1 MNLSARTD
9 GSGKRLDEQAP
20 GEVSSAWQQVVSAI
34 GDEDKTPLVQLL
46 LRVIEEQ
53 SQRLEGQAQRIEQQA
68 QRIEQQAQR
77 IEQQAQRIE
86 QQAQRIASLEAE
98 IARLKGP
105 KKAASNSKP
114 SALSKPAAV
123 PSPDGKRP
131 GSEKRC
137 KTKDLPI
144 HEEIPLPPKELPPGA
159 TLLSR
164 DPFVVQDLLVQT
176 HNTRYMVETWRT
188 PTGETVRGELPAG
201 IRGHFGPGLLTF
213 MLQQHY
219 AAHVPQ
225 SRLLEE
231 LRDYGVD
238 ISAGQVNNILTEHHE
253 AFHAEKDALLPT
265 ALQVF
270 TTLCV
275 DDSGAPHQG
284 KYGSCLCIG
293 NEFFTS
299 FHSSD
304 TKERSKFLDVLR
316 CGHLDYVLNEHAW
329 AYLKKQGLPAKVL
342 RLLQAEKLDEA
353 AGDVAEQPVIEFVD
367 QTFADETAWNQYLDR
382 LGIDNA
388 KHRQTLTE
396 AALLG
401 SAIVHGVSPEL
412 GLVSDGSAI
421 YALFVHGL
429 CWIHQER
436 NLAKLT
442 PCGSEQSQALAEVLT
457 ALWQLYADL
466 QAYRLAPT
474 PQQAEALRT
483 RFDALVGRAT
493 CWPELNATLAR
504 MAAKKADL
512 LRVLDRPDLPLHT
525 NTPERDFRD
534 WATKRKISA
543 GTRGTLGKRC
553 RDTFLSLKS
562 TCKKL
567 GVRFMSY
574 LHDRIKKVGKIL
586 FLPELVRKK
595 AANPAPI

>member
-1 MNLSARTD
+1 MDVFAGTD
-9 GSGKRLDEQAP
+9 ASDKRLGEQAA
-20 GEVSSAWQQVVSAI
+20 GVVSSAWQQVVSAI
-34 GDEDKTPLVQLL
+34 RDEDKTPLVRLL
-46 LRVIEEQ
+46 LEV
-53 SQRLEGQAQRIEQQA
+53 
-68 QRIEQQAQR
+68 

-86 QQAQRIASLEAE
+86 QQAQRIAALEGE
-98 IARLKGP
+98 VARLKGP
-105 KKAASNSKP
+105 KKPASNSKP
-114 SALSKPAAV
+114 SALSKPSAAV
-123 PSPDGKRP
+123 SPDGKRP
-131 GSEKRC
+131 GSQKRS

-144 HEEIPLPPKELPPGA
+144 HEEIAVPPQELPPGA
-159 TLLSR
+159 TFWRR
-164 DPFVVQDLLVQT
+164 DPFVVQDLIVQT
-176 HNTRYMVETWRT
+176 HNTRYWLETWRT
-188 PTGETVRGELPAG
+188 SSGTLVRGELPAG
-201 IRGHFGPGLLTF
+201 MRGHFGPGLLTF

-225 SRLLEE
+225 SRLVEE
-231 LRDYGVD
+231 LRDFGVD

-284 KYGSCLCIG
+284 KYGSCLCLG

-299 FHSSD
+299 FHSSGS
-304 TKERSKFLDVLR
+304 KERSKFLDVLR

-329 AYLKKQGLPAKVL
+329 AYLKEQGLPAKVL
-342 RLLQAEKLDEA
+342 RRLRAEELEEA
-353 AGDVAEQPVIEFVD
+353 AGAAERTVHE
-367 QTFADETAWNQYLDR
+367 QTFADVSAWNEYLDR

-401 SAIVHGVSPEL
+401 SAIAHGVSPEL
-412 GLVSDGSAI
+412 GIVSDGATI
-421 YALFVHGL
+421 YAVFVHGL

-442 PCGSEQSQALAEVLT
+442 PCGNDQGQALAEVLT
-457 ALWQLYADL
+457 TLWQLYADL
-466 QAYRLAPT
+466 KAYRLAPT
-474 PQQAEALRT
+474 PPQAESLRA
-483 RFDALVGRAT
+483 RFEALVGRTT
-493 CWPELNATLAR
+493 CWPELNAALAR
-504 MAAKKADL
+504 MAEKKADL

-567 GVRFMSY
+567 GVRFVCY
-574 LHDRIKKVGKIL
+574 LHDRITKVGKIL
-586 FLPELVRKK
+586 SLPELVRKK
-595 AANPAPI
+595 AASPAAI

>member
-1 MNLSARTD
+1 MDDLSARID
-9 GSGKRLDEQAP
+9 GSDKPLGEQGA
-20 GEVSSAWQQVVSAI
+20 VSSTWEQVVSALR
-34 GDEDKTPLVQLL
+34 DEDKTPLVRLL
-46 LRVIEEQ
+46 LQV
-53 SQRLEGQAQRIEQQA
+53 IEQQC
-68 QRIEQQAQR
+68 
-77 IEQQAQRIE
+77 
-86 QQAQRIASLEAE
+86 QRIAALEAE
-98 IARLKGP
+98 VARLKGP
-105 KKAASNSKP
+105 KKPASNSKP
-114 SALSKPAAV
+114 SALSKPAAA

-131 GSEKRC
+131 GSEKRS

-144 HEEIPLPPKELPPGA
+144 HEEIPLPPKDLPPGA
-159 TLLSR
+159 TFARR
-164 DPFVVQDLLVQT
+164 DPFVVQDLIVQP
-176 HNTRYMVETWRT
+176 HNTRYLLETWRT
-188 PTGETVRGELPAG
+188 PSGDLIRGELPAG

-231 LRDYGVD
+231 LRDFGID
-238 ISAGQVNNILTEHHE
+238 ISAGQVNNILTEQHE
-253 AFHAEKDALLPT
+253 TLHAEKDALLPT

-284 KYGSCLCIG
+284 KYGSCLCLG

-304 TKERSKFLDVLR
+304 SKERSKFLDVLR

-329 AYLKKQGLPAKVL
+329 AYLKEQGLPAKVL
-342 RLLQAEKLDEA
+342 RLMHAEGPDESGGGEDTIGA
-353 AGDVAEQPVIEFVD
+353 
-367 QTFADETAWNQYLDR
+367 QTFADESAWNQYLDG
-382 LGIDNA
+382 LGLGNA

-401 SAIVHGVSPEL
+401 SAISHGVSPEL
-412 GLVSDGSAI
+412 GIVSDGSAI

-466 QAYRLAPT
+466 KAYRQAPT
-474 PQQAEALRT
+474 PGQAEGLRT
-483 RFDALVGRAT
+483 RFDALVGRTT
-493 CWPELNATLAR
+493 CWPELTAALAR
-504 MAAKKADL
+504 MADKKADL

-543 GTRGTLGKRC
+543 GTRGRLGKRC

-567 GVRFMSY
+567 GVRFVSY
-574 LHDRIKKVGKIL
+574 LRDRITKAGKIL
-586 FLPELVRKK
+586 SLSELVRNK
-595 AANPAPI
+595 AAGPAPI

>member
-1 MNLSARTD
+1 MDLSAKTD
-9 GSGKRLDEQAP
+9 GSDQGLGEQAA
-20 GEVSSAWQQVVSAI
+20 GVVSSAWQQVVSAI
-34 GDEDKTPLVQLL
+34 RDEDKTPLVRLL
-46 LRVIEEQ
+46 LEVIEQQ
-53 SQRLEGQAQRIEQQA
+53 SQR
-68 QRIEQQAQR
+68 
-77 IEQQAQRIE
+77 
-86 QQAQRIASLEAE
+86 IAALEAE
-98 IARLKGP
+98 VARLKGA
-105 KKAASNSKP
+105 KKPASNSKP
-114 SALSKPAAV
+114 SALSKPAAAV
-123 PSPDGKRP
+123 SPDGKRP
-131 GSEKRC
+131 GSQKRS

-144 HEEIPLPPKELPPGA
+144 HEEMALPPKELPPGA
-159 TLLSR
+159 TLWRR
-164 DPFVVQDLLVQT
+164 DPFVVQDLIVQT
-176 HNTRYMVETWRT
+176 HNTRYWLETWRT
-188 PTGETVRGELPAG
+188 PAGVVIRGELPAG
-201 IRGHFGPGLLTF
+201 IRGHFGSGLLTF

-316 CGHLDYVLNEHAW
+316 CGHLDYVLNESAW
-329 AYLKKQGLPAKVL
+329 AYLKEQGLPAKVL
-342 RLLQAEKLDEA
+342 RLLQAEGLDEPADA
-353 AGDVAEQPVIEFVD
+353 AERTVVE
-367 QTFADETAWNQYLDR
+367 QTFADVSAWNQYLDR
-382 LGIDNA
+382 LRIDNA

-401 SAIVHGVSPEL
+401 SAIAHGVSPQL
-412 GLVSDGSAI
+412 GIVSDGSAI

-442 PCGSEQSQALAEVLT
+442 PCGSDQSQALAEVLT

-466 QAYRLAPT
+466 KAYRLAPT
-474 PQQAEALRT
+474 PSQAEGLRT
-483 RFDALVGRAT
+483 RFAALVGRTT
-493 CWPELNATLAR
+493 CWPELNAALAR
-504 MAAKKADL
+504 MADKQADL

-567 GVRFMSY
+567 GVRFVSY
-574 LHDRIKKVGKIL
+574 LRDRITKVGQTL
-586 FLPELVRKK
+586 PLPELVRKQ
-595 AANPAPI
+595 AARPAPI

>member
-1 MNLSARTD
+1 MDVSTRTD
-9 GSGKRLDEQAP
+9 GSDQPLDQQAL
-20 GEVSSAWQQVVSAI
+20 GVVSSAWQQVVAALR
-34 GDEDKTPLVQLL
+34 DEDKTPLVRLL
-46 LRVIEEQ
+46 LEV
-53 SQRLEGQAQRIEQQA
+53 IEQQA
-68 QRIEQQAQR
+68 R
-77 IEQQAQRIE
+77 
-86 QQAQRIASLEAE
+86 RIAALEAE
-98 IARLKGP
+98 VARLKGP
-105 KKAASNSKP
+105 KKPASNSKP
-114 SALSKPAAV
+114 SALSKPAAA

-131 GSEKRC
+131 GSEKRS

-144 HEEIPLPPKELPPGA
+144 HEEIALPPKELPPGA
-159 TLLSR
+159 TLCRR
-164 DPFVVQDLLVQT
+164 DPFVVQDLIVKT
-176 HNTRYMVETWRT
+176 RNTRYWLETWRL
-188 PTGETVRGELPAG
+188 PTGALIRGELPAG
-201 IRGHFGPGLLTF
+201 IRGHVGPGLLTF

-265 ALQVF
+265 ALQIF
-270 TTLCV
+270 TSLCV

-284 KYGSCLCIG
+284 KYGSCLCLG

-316 CGHLDYVLNEHAW
+316 CGHRDYVLNEHAW
-329 AYLKKQGLPAKVL
+329 AYLKEQGLPVKVL
-342 RLLQAEKLDEA
+342 RLLQAAEPAEPVGS
-353 AGDVAEQPVIEFVD
+353 AGERPVAD
-367 QTFADETAWNQYLDR
+367 QIFADVSAWNQHLER
-382 LGIDNA
+382 LGIANA

-401 SAIVHGVSPEL
+401 SAIAHGVSPEL
-412 GLVSDGSAI
+412 GIVSDGSAI

-429 CWIHQER
+429 CWVHQER

-442 PCGSEQSQALAEVLT
+442 PCGSDQNQALAEVLT

-466 QAYRLAPT
+466 NAYRLAPT
-474 PQQAEALRT
+474 PHQAEDLRT
-483 RFDALVGRAT
+483 RFDALVGRT
-493 CWPELNATLAR
+493 SCWPELNAALAR
-504 MAAKKADL
+504 MADKKADL
-512 LRVLDRPDLPLHT
+512 LRVLERPDLPLHT
-525 NTPERDFRD
+525 NTAERDFRD

-574 LHDRIKKVGKIL
+574 LHDRITQVGKIL
-586 FLPELVRKK
+586 PLPALVREK
-595 AANPAPI
+595 AASPAPI

>member
-1 MNLSARTD
+1 MDDLSARID
-9 GSGKRLDEQAP
+9 GSDRRLGEQAP
-20 GEVSSAWQQVVSAI
+20 QAASSAWEQVVAAI
-34 GDEDKTPLVQLL
+34 REEDKTPLVRLL
-46 LRVIEEQ
+46 LQV
-53 SQRLEGQAQRIEQQA
+53 
-68 QRIEQQAQR
+68 
-77 IEQQAQRIE
+77 IE
-86 QQAQRIASLEAE
+86 QQAQRIAALEAE
-98 IARLKGP
+98 VARLKGP
-105 KKAASNSKP
+105 KKPASNSKP
-114 SALSKPAAV
+114 SALSKPPAT

-131 GSEKRC
+131 GSEKRS

-144 HEEIPLPPKELPPGA
+144 HEEIPLPPKDLPPGA
-159 TLLSR
+159 TFVRR
-164 DPFVVQDLLVQT
+164 DPFVVQDLIVQT
-176 HNTRYMVETWRT
+176 HNTCYWLETWRT
-188 PTGETVRGELPAG
+188 PSGDLIRGQLPVG
-201 IRGHFGPGLLTF
+201 VRGHFGPGLLTF

-225 SRLLEE
+225 CRLHEE
-231 LRDYGVD
+231 LLDFGVD
-238 ISAGQVNNILTEHHE
+238 ISTGQVNNILTKQHDALHV
-253 AFHAEKDALLPT
+253 EKDALLPT

-304 TKERSKFLDVLR
+304 SKERSKFLSVLR

-329 AYLKKQGLPAKVL
+329 AYLKEQGLPAKVL
-342 RLLQAEKLDEA
+342 RLLQAKEADEPA
-353 AGDVAEQPVIEFVD
+353 AERTVLEMTFVD
-367 QTFADETAWNQYLDR
+367 ESAWNQYLDG
-382 LGIDNA
+382 LGLDNV

-401 SAIVHGVSPEL
+401 SAIAHGVSPEL
-412 GLVSDGSAI
+412 GIVSDGSAI

-442 PCGSEQSQALAEVLT
+442 PCGSEQTQALAEVLT

-466 QAYRLAPT
+466 KAYRQAPT
-474 PQQAEALRT
+474 PGQAEGLRT
-483 RFDALVGRAT
+483 RFDALVGRTT
-493 CWPELNATLAR
+493 CWPELTAALAR
-504 MAAKKADL
+504 MANKKAEL

-574 LHDRIKKVGKIL
+574 LHDRITKAGNIL
-586 FLPELVRKK
+586 SLSELVRKK
-595 AANPAPI
+595 TAGPAPI